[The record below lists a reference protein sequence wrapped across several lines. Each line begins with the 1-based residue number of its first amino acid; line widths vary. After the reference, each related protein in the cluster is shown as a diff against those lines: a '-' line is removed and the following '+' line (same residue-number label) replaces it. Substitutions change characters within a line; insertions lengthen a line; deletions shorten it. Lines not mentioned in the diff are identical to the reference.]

1 MPYLDKQRK
10 DGLLQSDAFY
20 NELFLG
26 LFGFGFWYL
35 GRVSLAIIRFT
46 FTIVGLLMIFIPQMM
61 YLGSTAQDEIKND
74 VYILTIVGGVILAVS
89 LLWNIITTI
98 MIFTADMRD
107 DRGGKIL
114 HWGTEIED
122 NPDLEDAF
130 DTPVEEEESTPVLA
144 METESVIE
152 ETEALDLQV
161 ESLEPESLEP
171 EPVTEPVYFEPVKPV
186 FEPEFVTDPVV
197 AEPVFGTQPVK
208 PVAEPPVAEP
218 VVKPVFEPVAEPVKP
233 VAEPP
238 VAEPVVKP
246 VFEVEENFDIA
257 RQIEMINTEQV
268 QISQLQTVQKAEIP
282 VDFSA
287 LKHIHHT
294 TFTIQ
299 EIESGIVDEHF
310 EIRGQHDIS
319 CHK

>member
-171 EPVTEPVYFEPVKPV
+171 ESLEPESLEPEPVTEPVYFEPVKPV
-186 FEPEFVTDPVV
+186 FEPEPEFVTGPVV

-208 PVAEPPVAEP
+208 PVKPVAE
-218 VVKPVFEPVAEPVKP
+218 P

-238 VAEPVVKP
+238 VFEPVVKP